1 MVYSTTIKIS
11 TKGICDVVDVTQQ
24 VAAAVQDSKI
34 KDGIVT
40 VFVVGSTLS
49 VTTIEMNANLE
60 EDLAEALE
68 IIAPQS
74 KKYHHDQKWGDG
86 NGFSHIR
93 ASLLGPSTSVPIVN
107 GKLTLGTWQQ
117 LVVIDFDN
125 RQRDREIIVQV
136 VGE

>member
-1 MVYSTTIKIS
+1 M
-11 TKGICDVVDVTQQ
+11 
-24 VAAAVQDSKI
+24 
-34 KDGIVT
+34 
-40 VFVVGSTLS
+40 GSTLG